1 MTDNIGARSA
11 AEIYAFENRHSEL
24 VRALD
29 IATALLADVR
39 SKLIAELP
47 ALDKVGAD
55 ALMLNAL
62 VIRAGHQRYHWS
74 TLEWLVQGAY
84 DYGHS
89 PYMNPIDRSIDRDME
104 FPGYNPFDYQ
114 HHFFPE
120 VDEDYSDPP
129 PEYVRPLRFVPGD
142 LYKWEAELGTNNQD
156 THRLYRGE
164 DIDGPAS

>member
-1 MTDNIGARSA
+1 MTDGRDAVSD
-11 AEIYAFENRHSEL
+11 EQLFAFKNRHIEL

-29 IATALLADVR
+29 LTSVLLAEVR
-39 SKLIAELP
+39 SKLLTDFP

-62 VIRAGHQRYHWS
+62 VIRAGHQRYFWP

-84 DYGHS
+84 DRGHR
-89 PYMNPIDRSIDRDME
+89 PYMNPIGRSIGADTG
-104 FPGYNPFDYQ
+104 FCGYNPFDYH

-129 PEYVRPLRFVPGD
+129 PEYVRPLRFVPED

>member
-1 MTDNIGARSA
+1 MTDKLDAVRDHHL
-11 AEIYAFENRHSEL
+11 YAFENRHTEH
-24 VRALD
+24 VRALGV
-29 IATALLADVR
+29 ATDLLAEVR
-39 SKLIAELP
+39 SRLLTDLP

-62 VIRAGHQRYHWS
+62 VIRAGHQRYYWP

-84 DYGHS
+84 DHGHS
-89 PYMNPIDRSIDRDME
+89 PYTNPIGRSVDTNTE
-104 FPGYNPFDYQ
+104 YCGYNPFGYQ
-114 HHFFPE
+114 HHFFSE

-129 PEYVRPLRFVPGD
+129 PEYVRPLRFVPED